1 MLGILISMFLPIYLV
16 GLIFMAILQMIG
28 GKFIAKLE
36 NAGFGSSL
44 MICFLSSILTAL
56 ILTVLGKM
64 SLLTST
70 GSYVFASIIISIWS
84 LLYVTKS
91 RWKSPSYGNA
101 FKASSVNIF
110 GTVIFWVVVFV
121 KIGKLLSNAPG
132 L

>member
-1 MLGILISMFLPIYLV
+1 MFLPIYII
-16 GLIFMAILQMIG
+16 GLFVMAILQMLG

-36 NAGFGSSL
+36 NAGYGSSL
-44 MICFLSSILTAL
+44 LICFLSSILTSL
-56 ILTVLGKM
+56 ILTVLAKM
-64 SLLTST
+64 SLLTSP
-70 GSYVFASIIISIWS
+70 GSYIIASIIISIWS

-91 RWKSPSYGNA
+91 RWKTPSYGNA
-101 FKASSVNIF
+101 FKASSINII